1 MNCNSPQLVGLAR
14 NALKEDIGKKD
25 ITTELVIP
33 EQKRIRAVLLAKEDS
48 LICGLGLVRLVFRLQ
63 DKKIKFK
70 PNVREG
76 RWVKKGTIIASV
88 EGRARPILTAE
99 RVALNFLSFLSG
111 IATKTGRYCQAVRP
125 YKVKIMDTRKTLPG
139 LRQLEKY
146 AVRVG
151 GGSNHRIALDKMI
164 LVKDNHLKVINGYR
178 GLPRL
183 TRGYRIE
190 LEVKNLKEFKEALK
204 LNPDIIM
211 LDNMPIRE
219 MKAAIRI
226 KRTTNDER
234 QTVKLEASGGVRL
247 KNVKRI
253 ASLGVDIISIGGL
266 THSIDAV
273 DFSLEVV

>member
-111 IATKTGRYCQAVRP
+111 IATKTGRYCRAVRP

-164 LVKDNHLKVINGYR
+164 LVKDNHLKVVNGYR

>member
-164 LVKDNHLKVINGYR
+164 LVKDNHLKVVNGYR